1 VKPFLYDF
9 KRAFVRKATLITL
22 VLFIVA
28 GVGLAYI
35 VAQTLIIM
43 NPGILYTGVIVSK
56 LNLSSS
62 KLELAVG
69 IYDANM
75 EPAEM
80 RLDLSLELY
89 GSIESA
95 PSTYTMGGKILEA
108 SLGTYTVQG
117 SSRITIDVP
126 ENITQYIRSLNDSY
140 KYWITLQANNS
151 ISVRGINVG
160 REMRGQGLMRLDNET
175 YIACINLGADVFATV
190 WSMNIGPVCG
200 VLHGGE
206 DHLYLVIAS
215 ANETPVDLYY
225 DIKPANETTPV
236 VSLTSID
243 ISNLTYLGTIS
254 EAMRVQVFAIPLS
267 QDLQEREALNV
278 QLALVTNNTVKDL
291 IPLLYSR
298 ERYPT
303 LSSVARSLVIGG
315 TGISLFSQF
324 FPIVMLYLGYVL
336 VAKPRSQ
343 GALEFV
349 LARPVTR
356 IELFLTRYVAGV
368 LVGLVAPAVFIVALS
383 IGLIIVLG
391 VDIGLDIATLLY
403 LGLAASLIAFYTL
416 CYYIA
421 VEIKGGSY
429 LAVSIT
435 LYMVFLIG
443 FQIIGVL
450 LAFMLGHTGSYE
462 DYLKLTTTI
471 NYFNPIRLTDL
482 VSTLIQV
489 NLNIFPRA
497 VLDVVKPEYI
507 ATAFTAWVAVPF
519 TLGLARFKRKNL
531 ST

>member
-1 VKPFLYDF
+1 LKPFIYDF

-35 VAQTLIIM
+35 VAQTIIIT
-43 NPGILYTGVIVSK
+43 NPGILYTGVIVPK

-80 RLDLSLELY
+80 KLNMSLEIYNLV
-89 GSIESA
+89 EQA
-95 PSTYTMGGKILEA
+95 QRAYTEKILEVN
-108 SLGTYTVQG
+108 LGTCTAQG

-126 ENITQYIRSLNDSY
+126 KNVTQYIRLLNESKEY
-140 KYWITLQANNS
+140 FITLWTNNS
-151 ISVRGINVG
+151 ISVRGVNVG
-160 REMRGQGLMRLDNET
+160 RVMIGQGLMMLSNEAYT
-175 YIACINLGADVFATV
+175 ACINLGADETATV
-190 WSMNIGPVCG
+190 RSMNIGPVCG

-206 DHLYLVIAS
+206 DHLYLIIAS

-225 DIKPANETTPV
+225 DIKPANETVPV
-236 VSLTSID
+236 VSFTSINL
-243 ISNLTYLGTIS
+243 SSLTYLGAVN
-254 EAMRVQVFAIPLS
+254 EAMKVQVFAIPLS
-267 QDLQEREALNV
+267 QDLQKEWALNV
-278 QLALVTNNTVKDL
+278 QLALVSNNTVKNVV
-291 IPLLYSR
+291 PLLYSR
-298 ERYPT
+298 EHSPT
-303 LSSVARSLVIGG
+303 LSGVARSLVIGG
-315 TGISLFSQF
+315 TGVSLFSQF

-343 GALEFV
+343 GALEFI

-356 IELFLTRYVAGV
+356 VELFLTRYVAGV
-368 LVGLVAPAVFIVALS
+368 LVGLAAPAVFMAALY
-383 IGLIIVLG
+383 IGLNIVLG
-391 VDIGLDIATLLY
+391 VNIGLDIAIPLY

-421 VEIKGGSY
+421 VELKGSGY

-443 FQIIGVL
+443 LQIIGVL
-450 LAFMLGHTGSYE
+450 VAFMLGHTGSYE
-462 DYLKLTTTI
+462 DYLKLINTV
-471 NYFNPIRLTDL
+471 NYFNPIRLADL
-482 VSTLIQV
+482 VSALIQA
-489 NLNIFPRA
+489 NLNIYPKA

-507 ATAFTAWVAVPF
+507 AAAFTAWVAVPL
-519 TLGLARFKRKNL
+519 TLGLARFRKKNL
-531 ST
+531 AA